1 MLEVARTL
9 GALREGIALISDRQ
23 EKPSIF
29 SRLRRDMDVLLSG
42 CTELWDSVGEYE
54 EYDDCEELASWRTS
68 GRSYEI
74 RRIEW
79 GDDHPSTYHRHASDP
94 SRTVSTRET
103 APYAGSTLAASLST
117 SISSVLPTVVIG
129 TQSLVTTLV
138 HAGTQVAIPVY
149 AMSEGQL
156 VLDHYTILTAPDS
169 ITGWAPQMITTAPV
183 STIPMY
189 AATFAVAHAL
199 DSIHSYVNNRC
210 SARAAITNVLSGT
223 TAGAI
228 VGSAYYGA
236 VTVFGMAH
244 APLISTG
251 LCLSWLVANF
261 WRHRERSNAT
271 DLAVGGI
278 ANLAGLTCFLV
289 SGSAWLSVISALAGS
304 LVSSSALSWLS
315 KKWSDR
321 LRDRLCES
329 ACEILG
335 VARDSSRIEIE
346 SAFRQLARTYHPD
359 KQGNRNYFELLC
371 VSKEILLL
379 RAETEEKGNEKI
391 SNFSFMDIIGSVGH
405 SFLSVATTMPA
416 REIKQ
421 APLELPSDYLDSP
434 D

>member
-1 MLEVARTL
+1 
-9 GALREGIALISDRQ
+9 
-23 EKPSIF
+23 
-29 SRLRRDMDVLLSG
+29 MDVLLSG
-42 CTELWDSVGEYE
+42 CKELWDSVGEHE
-54 EYDDCEELASWRTS
+54 EYDEFQELSSWRSS

-79 GDDHPSTYHRHASDP
+79 GDEDSTSYRRQASDP
-94 SRTVSTRET
+94 SRTVATRES

-117 SISSVLPTVVIG
+117 SISSILPTVVIG

-138 HAGTQVAIPVY
+138 HPGTQVAIPMY
-149 AMSEGQL
+149 AMSDGQL
-156 VLDHYTILTAPDS
+156 VFDHYSIFTASDP
-169 ITGWAPQMITTAPV
+169 ITGWAPQLITTAPV

-189 AATFAVAHAL
+189 AATFGVAHAL

-210 SARAAITNVLSGT
+210 SARAAITNVLTGT
-223 TAGAI
+223 TAGGI
-228 VGSAYYGA
+228 VGGAYYGA
-236 VTVFGMAH
+236 ITVFGMSH

-251 LCLSWLVANF
+251 LCLSWLVANY
-261 WRHRERSNAT
+261 WRHRERSNIT

-371 VSKEILLL
+371 VSKEILLM
-379 RAETEEKGNEKI
+379 RTEPEKDVKN
-391 SNFSFMDIIGSVGH
+391 SNLSFMDIIGSVGH
-405 SFLSVATTMPA
+405 SFLSVTTTMPSHQPQQP
-416 REIKQ
+416 R
-421 APLELPSDYLDSP
+421 LELPTDYLDSP